1 VACRQFSP
9 NRDSAGQ
16 ENDLRLESMH
26 GKIALLAA
34 PLYLSWLIGCGSPA
48 APQPPSLNLPTPVL
62 NLSAVRVGNAVHL
75 SWTMPTR
82 TTDRVALVHPITVQ
96 VCRGLQAEPCTK
108 VGTLLLAPG
117 GPGTFTND
125 LPADLVQGP
134 DRLLRYEVD
143 LRNHAG
149 KSAGPSNAAYSA
161 AGASPPALLNLSAR
175 VHVNGVELSWQPAPE
190 AENGERRSVVFR
202 IERLRLTAPAVDPG
216 PKSPMAAAPP
226 PAKQTLVVHSP
237 GEADSGHALDPS
249 ALFNQR
255 YRYVLERVA
264 MLTLSGHAVELE
276 GQPSAAVE
284 VATTDTF
291 PPVVPE
297 GLVAVAD
304 AGGGAIDL
312 SWSPNVENDLAAY
325 HLYRRDIHGSLAA
338 EQVSS
343 LNGETSFRDTS
354 VQPGH
359 SYAYSLSAVDQSGNE
374 SKRSPD
380 VEETLPM
387 PAKEP
392 AHP

>member
-1 VACRQFSP
+1 M
-9 NRDSAGQ
+9 D
-16 ENDLRLESMH
+16 

-34 PLYLSWLIGCGSPA
+34 PLFLISLIGCGSPA
-48 APQPPSLNLPTPVL
+48 APQPPSLNLPTPVV
-62 NLSAVRVGNAVHL
+62 NLYAVRVGNEVHL
-75 SWTMPTR
+75 AWTMPTH
-82 TTDRVALVHPITVQ
+82 TTDRVALVRPVTVEI
-96 VCRGLQAEPCTK
+96 CRALEAAPCMK
-108 VGTLLLAPG
+108 AGTLLLAPG
-117 GPGTFTND
+117 GPGTFTDD
-125 LPADLVQGP
+125 LPADLARGP

-161 AGASPPALLNLSAR
+161 AGASPSALLELSSQ
-175 VHVNGVELSWQPAPE
+175 VHADGVELSWQPAPE
-190 AENGERRSVVFR
+190 AGKALVFR
-202 IERLRLTAPAVDPG
+202 IERLQLSLPTVEPG

-226 PAKQTLVVHSP
+226 AAKQTLVVHTPSDTDP
-237 GEADSGHALDPS
+237 GHAIDPS

-264 MLTLSGHAVELE
+264 TLTLSGHTVEVE

-291 PPVVPE
+291 PPAVPA

-304 AGGGAIDL
+304 SGGGAIDL
-312 SWSPNVENDLAAY
+312 SWSPNVEGDLAAY
-325 HLYRRDIHGSLAA
+325 HIYRRDTHVSSPAQ
-338 EQVSS
+338 QVSS

-359 SYAYSLSAVDQSGNE
+359 SYAYSLVAVDQSGNE
-374 SKRSPD
+374 SKRSPE

-387 PAKEP
+387 PTKEP
-392 AHP
+392 AQR

>member
-1 VACRQFSP
+1 
-9 NRDSAGQ
+9 
-16 ENDLRLESMH
+16 MH

-34 PLYLSWLIGCGSPA
+34 PLYLSSLLGCGSPA
-48 APQPPSLNLPTPVL
+48 APQPPSLNLPSPVL
-62 NLSAVRVGNAVHL
+62 NLSANRVGDAVHL
-75 SWTMPTR
+75 AWSMPTR
-82 TTDRVALVHPITVQ
+82 TTDRVSLVHSITVQ
-96 VCRGLQAEPCTK
+96 ICRALEAGPCTK

-117 GPGTFTND
+117 GPGTFAD
-125 LPADLVQGP
+125 ALPADLVGGP
-134 DRLLRYEVD
+134 NRLLRYEVD

-161 AGASPPALLNLSAR
+161 AGASPPAVLGLSGQ
-175 VHVNGVELSWQPAPE
+175 VHANGVELSWQPAPE
-190 AENGERRSVVFR
+190 AGNAVVFR
-202 IERLRLTAPAVDPG
+202 IERLQLTAPTVEQG
-216 PKSPMAAAPP
+216 PRSPLAAAAPP
-226 PAKQTLVVHSP
+226 SRQTLVVHTT
-237 GEADSGHALDPS
+237 SGNDPAHAMDPS

-264 MLTLSGHAVELE
+264 MLTFTGHAVEVE

-284 VATTDTF
+284 VATTDIF
-291 PPVVPE
+291 PPAVPE

-312 SWSPNVENDLAAY
+312 SWSPNVESDLAAY
-325 HLYRRDIHGSLAA
+325 HLYRRDTHGSLPAG
-338 EQVSS
+338 QVSS

-359 SYAYSLSAVDQSGNE
+359 SYAYSLSAIDQSGNE

-387 PAKEP
+387 LTKEP
-392 AHP
+392 GHP